1 MLKTSVLVI
10 EDHPAIAQGLH
21 DLLQSC
27 ADMYLVAAA
36 LDGESG
42 LRLAAS
48 YQPAVVLLDL
58 ALPDQSGAAVARQL
72 QTLDPAPQCLVYSA
86 YDDPAHVHA
95 ALAAGVA
102 GYVHKTDSLFTV
114 VEAIRAVA
122 QGQPWYSPRVQGEV
136 RAWLQGETTA
146 PPEIA
151 ALTERERAVLRL
163 LARGWD
169 NRRIAGELFIGEQT
183 VKNHVSH
190 SYAKLGVHSRA
201 EAVAWAWEHGLL
213 GEP

>member
-1 MLKTSVLVI
+1 MTKTSVLVI
-10 EDHPAIAQGLH
+10 EDHPAISQGLH

-27 ADMYLVAAA
+27 ADLHLVAAV
-36 LDGESG
+36 LEGETG
-42 LRLAAS
+42 LRLAKS
-48 YQPAVVLLDL
+48 QHPDIVLLDL
-58 ALPDQSGAAVARQL
+58 ELPDQPGAAVARQL

-86 YDDPAHVHA
+86 YDDPTHVHA

-102 GYVHKTDSLFTV
+102 GYVLKTDSLFAV
-114 VEAIRAVA
+114 VEALRAVVR
-122 QGQPWYSPRVQGEV
+122 GEPWYSSRIQGEV
-136 RAWLQGETTA
+136 QAWLRGEVA

-169 NRRIAGELFIGEQT
+169 NRRIAGKLCLAEQT

-190 SYAKLGVHSRA
+190 SYTKLRICSRA
-201 EAVAWAWEHGLL
+201 EAVAWAWEHGLV
-213 GEP
+213 EHP

>member
-1 MLKTSVLVI
+1 MRM
-10 EDHPAIAQGLH
+10 A
-21 DLLQSC
+21 
-27 ADMYLVAAA
+27 
-36 LDGESG
+36 ESG

-48 YQPAVVLLDL
+48 CQPDVVLLDL
-58 ALPDQSGAAVARQL
+58 ALPDQPGAAVARQL
-72 QTLDPAPQCLVYSA
+72 QTFDPAPQCLVYSA

-102 GYVHKTDSLFTV
+102 GYVLKTDSLFAV
-114 VEAIRAVA
+114 VEAIRAVV

-136 RAWLQGETTA
+136 QAWLQG
-146 PPEIA
+146 PVA
-151 ALTERERAVLRL
+151 ALTAREREVLRHV
-163 LARGWD
+163 ARGWD

-213 GEP
+213 GEPCRSLREELPPLHPARFVERQA